1 MKRHE
6 YAFPCGGCICNH
18 CANNV
23 ETIDNCTGEAKEPC
37 FACECCRWYEGDT
50 RSKDMWKQK
59 CESYIVTNQHAE
71 YLRKRIKVV
80 KK

>member
-1 MKRHE
+1 MNMH
-6 YAFPCGGCICNH
+6 FPVV
-18 CANNV
+18 AV
-23 ETIDNCTGEAKEPC
+23 
-37 FACECCRWYEGDT
+37 FAQWYDGDT

-59 CESYIVTNQHAE
+59 CKNYIVTNQHAE

>member
-1 MKRHE
+1 MNMHSP
-6 YAFPCGGCICNH
+6 AAVVF
-18 CANNV
+18 V
-23 ETIDNCTGEAKEPC
+23 TIVRITYTVKTKQQAKQDILRC
-37 FACECCRWYEGDT
+37 CECCRWYDGDT

-59 CESYIVTNQHAE
+59 CKNYIVTNQHAE